1 MSGKRTQGL
10 GSHTGR
16 VVTIGLNTFTQLVRM
31 KVFYFLVVF
40 ALIMLGSNFFE
51 LPQHGLPET
60 FGFGVLRAIMSWSLG
75 AMTLFSMVLAIVAT
89 ALLLPRDVEDRTL
102 YTILAKPVPR
112 IDYLAGKL
120 LGVLLLLAVSLAL
133 MDLLMLVVLHM
144 RMGLFM
150 GQVDAMAATGR
161 VAAEDLAQ
169 MRAELL
175 ANGPDGS
182 LQGAVAA
189 VFLRAAVMT
198 ALTLFISTFSTSTLF
213 TSIVSFLVYFIG
225 YFQADMR
232 QVFLHTVGEGTG
244 MLERGT
250 ALVITLVLP
259 DFQMFNVIDA
269 VIEGAAMPPA
279 VLGKLALLSG
289 FHVAIY
295 LVASWYVFADKEV

>member
-1 MSGKRTQGL
+1 MKLIAHLSRTWTL
-10 GSHTGR
+10 AT
-16 VVTIGLNTFTQLVRM
+16 NTFTQLVRM

-40 ALIMLGSNFFE
+40 AVIVLGSNFFQ
-51 LPQHGLPET
+51 LPQHVLPET
-60 FGFGVLRAIMSWSLG
+60 YGFGVLRAIMSWSLG

-112 IDYLAGKL
+112 LDDLAGKL
-120 LGVLLLLAVSLAL
+120 LGVLMLLAVSLAL
-133 MDLLMLVVLHM
+133 MDLLMLVVLHV
-144 RMGLFM
+144 RMSLFM
-150 GQVDAMAATGR
+150 GQVDAMAASGR
-161 VAAEDLAQ
+161 MAAEDLAQ

-198 ALTLFISTFSTSTLF
+198 ALTLFISPFSTSTLF

-269 VIEGAAMPPA
+269 VIEGAALPLA